1 MYGHLYNVHVI
12 ETLDG
17 VNVAFVLKWDEYDF
31 GLNNIVGIGLW
42 LEVDKIVGSES
53 WGMMGVGFIVICVE
67 K

>member
-17 VNVAFVLKWDEYDF
+17 VNVAFVLKWNGYDF

-42 LEVDKIVGSES
+42 LEVDNIVGSES